1 MTRRILAPLALAVSV
16 ACGGSEDRTPPA
28 VVEARTAVAMVQ
40 SFTETSTAVGSV
52 APRPGHF
59 AAMAAPAPTR
69 VANVYVAVGAVVRP
83 GDSLVGFE
91 RGPFDAQAQSAEV
104 ALTAAQ
110 HSYDRAVR
118 LSQAGVLSRREL
130 EHAEADLAQARS
142 NAVSARRAQELATL
156 RSPIA
161 GVVTAMR
168 AVLGAPADPGQTM
181 VEIAD
186 PRALDVLLTTTPT
199 AAARIKR
206 GAAVSLSAGESDQAE
221 SLGTGAVV
229 DIAAAVDSVTR
240 GVAVRVRVDHPARQI
255 RVGETVFGSIVV
267 GVNPRA
273 VTVPVDALVPENE
286 GYKVFVVG
294 DSSIAQARPVTVGG
308 RSGGVAEITAGLVGG
323 ETVVTYGAYGVEDG
337 ARIVPKK
344 PA

>member
-1 MTRRILAPLALAVSV
+1 MRRRALVLLALALSL
-16 ACGGSEDRTPPA
+16 ACEGGEDRTPPA
-28 VVEARTAVAMVQ
+28 AVEAQTAVVTVQ
-40 SFTETSTAVGSV
+40 PFTETATAVGTV

-69 VANVYVAVGAVVRP
+69 VADVYVAVGAAVRP

-91 RGPFDAQAQSAEV
+91 RAPFDAQAQSAEV
-104 ALTAAQ
+104 ALTTAQ
-110 HSYDRAVR
+110 HAYDRAVR

-130 EHAEADLAQARS
+130 EQAEADLAQARS

-168 AVLGAPADPGQTM
+168 AVLGAPADPGQVL

-186 PRALDVLLTTTPT
+186 PRALDVVLTTTP
-199 AAARIKR
+199 ADAARIKR
-206 GAAVSLSAGESDQAE
+206 GAAVTLSAGESDQAE
-221 SLGTGAVV
+221 PLGTGTVV

-240 GVAVRVRVDHPARQI
+240 GVAVRVRVDRPARQV

-267 GVNPRA
+267 GVNRRA
-273 VTVPVDALVPENE
+273 VTVPVDALVPEGE

-294 DSSIAQARPVTVGG
+294 DSGIAHARAVTVGA
-308 RSGGVAEITAGLVGG
+308 RSGGVAEILAGLGGG

-344 PA
+344 PS

>member
-1 MTRRILAPLALAVSV
+1 MTRRVLALLSLAGMV
-16 ACGGSEDRTPPA
+16 ACGGSEEETPPA
-28 VVEARTAVAMVQ
+28 VVGAETAIAALQ
-40 SFTETSTAVGSV
+40 PFTETSTAVGMV
-52 APRPGHF
+52 APRPRHF

-69 VANVYVAVGAVVRP
+69 VANIYVAVGTPVQP

-110 HSYDRAVR
+110 HAYDRAVR

-130 EHAEADLAQARS
+130 EQADADLAQAKA
-142 NAVSARRAQELATL
+142 NAVSARRSQELATL

-168 AVLGAPADPGQTM
+168 AVLGAPADPAQPL

-186 PRALDVLLTTTPT
+186 PRALDALLTTTP
-199 AAARIKR
+199 AEAARIKR
-206 GAAVSLSAGESDQAE
+206 GAAASITAGESDQAE
-221 SLGTGAVV
+221 ALGTGVVV

-240 GVAVRVRVDHPARQI
+240 GVAVRVRVDRPARQM

-273 VTVPVDALVPENE
+273 VTVPVDALVPEGE
-286 GYKVFVVG
+286 GYRVFVVG
-294 DSSIAQARPVTVGG
+294 DSSIAHARPVTVGG
-308 RSGGVAEITAGLVGG
+308 RSGGMAEITAGLSGG

-337 ARIVPKK
+337 AKIVPKK
-344 PA
+344 PS

>member
-1 MTRRILAPLALAVSV
+1 MTRRHFVPLALLLCV
-16 ACGGSEDRTPPA
+16 ACGGGEDGTPPA
-28 VVEARTAVAMVQ
+28 VVEAQTAIATVQ
-40 SFTETSTAVGSV
+40 SFTETATAVGTV

-69 VANVYVAVGAVVRP
+69 VANVYVAVGAAVRP

-104 ALTAAQ
+104 ALSAAQ
-110 HSYDRAVR
+110 HGYDRAVR

-130 EHAEADLAQARS
+130 EQAEADLAQARS

-168 AVLGAPADPGQTM
+168 AVLGAPADAGQVL

-186 PRALDVLLTTTPT
+186 PHALDVLLTTTPA

-206 GAAVSLSAGESDQAE
+206 GAAVTLTAGESDQAE
-221 SLGTGAVV
+221 SLGAGAVV

-240 GVAVRVRVDHPARQI
+240 GVAVRVRVEHPARQI
-255 RVGETVFGSIVV
+255 RVGETVFGSIVT
-267 GVNPRA
+267 GVNPQA
-273 VTVPVDALVPENE
+273 VTVPVDALVPEGE

-294 DSSIAQARPVTVGG
+294 DSSVAHARPVTVGG
-308 RSGGVAEITAGLVGG
+308 RNGGIVEISAGLRGG

-337 ARIVPKK
+337 AKIVPKK
-344 PA
+344 PS